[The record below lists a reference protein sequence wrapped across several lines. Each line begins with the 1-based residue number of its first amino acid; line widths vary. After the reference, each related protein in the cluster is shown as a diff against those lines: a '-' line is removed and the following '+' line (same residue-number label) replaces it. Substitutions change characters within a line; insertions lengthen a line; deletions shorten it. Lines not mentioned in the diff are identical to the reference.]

1 MKRFSKFFMLGLA
14 LALVSALVLPAVA
27 QEEAPGAGLG
37 GTVVESTIG
46 DDASTFNPIL
56 SNDTVSSLVIARM
69 YPDIIGLDPATL
81 DIAPNVDQALA
92 TGWEYDETGTVL
104 TLNLRE
110 DAFWADG
117 TPITADDY
125 LYAFNAVKSGQTS
138 SPRTYVMYELD
149 DGTVT
154 EGFIHEVVAVDDYTL
169 EFTMGLPVRDDDG
182 NIVRDDEGNIE
193 LAVACDAIYDI
204 NDISVVPAH
213 IFESEFGDDYAA
225 MDADPYFV
233 PRGEGDI
240 AATFGA
246 FTDPFIEFGVQ
257 ISLLADQNYPDTDL
271 DFVSPGEWLLQNV
284 ENQTIEYERFLA
296 GDFTFIG
303 VAPANQNEMRANPDF
318 ETTEW
323 SSLSYAY
330 MGYNLAD
337 PTNPQPS
344 VGEGGELIDQGNH
357 PIFGDVRVRQ
367 AIAYAVNVEEMIG
380 TRPEGDNPATG
391 ILEGNGYPIATN
403 TSPYSSTNDELE
415 ELGVE
420 PYPYNPELAMEL
432 LEEAGWVDTDDD
444 GVRECDGCL
453 YAEPGSEL
461 EFELLTN
468 AGNVAR
474 ESIGETIRAQ
484 LTEVGFVVNFQAIEF
499 GTLVDELLGQE
510 FDALIIGW
518 SLGAPFLPGGTLKSF
533 YGTAADL
540 PGSGFNYV
548 SFQNEEFDDLVERAD
563 GLPAAEDGSYEACDP
578 AQRDLLY
585 AEAQQI
591 LWEEQPYLWLYT
603 GNTMVAA
610 QNNVQ
615 NFDPFPNA
623 TRWNL
628 DAWYIADE

>member
-92 TGWEYDETGTVL
+92 TNWEYDETGTVL
-104 TLNLRE
+104 TLSLRE

-169 EFTMGLPVRDDDG
+169 EFTMGLPVRDDEG

-193 LAVACDAIYDI
+193 LTVACDAIYDI

-213 IFESEFGDDYAA
+213 IYEAEFGDDYAA

-233 PRGEGDI
+233 PRGEGDV

-271 DFVSPGEWLLQNV
+271 GFVSPGEWLLQNV

-303 VAPANQNEMRANPDF
+303 VSPANQNEMRANPDF

-380 TRPEGDNPATG
+380 SRPEGDNPATG

-432 LEEAGWVDTDDD
+432 LTEAGWVDTDDD

-563 GLPAAEDGSYEACDP
+563 GLPAAEDGSYGACDP

-615 NFDPFPNA
+615 NFDPFPNF